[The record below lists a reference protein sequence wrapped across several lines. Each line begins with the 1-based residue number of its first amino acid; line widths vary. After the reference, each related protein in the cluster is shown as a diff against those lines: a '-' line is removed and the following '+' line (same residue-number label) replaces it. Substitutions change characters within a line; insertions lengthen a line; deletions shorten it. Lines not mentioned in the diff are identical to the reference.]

1 VLLGREVGGIRIILE
16 GDSSTV
22 ISASRDEG
30 PCNRAYGQ
38 IVDDI
43 KTYLTHFI
51 SVEIVHVRRNA
62 NKATHVLAK
71 CAISQLLDNIYGL
84 RSTPP
89 SFKMLY

>member
-1 VLLGREVGGIRIILE
+1 VLLGKEVGGNRIILK
-16 GDSSTV
+16 GDSSIV
-22 ISASRDEG
+22 ISALRDEG

-38 IVDDI
+38 VVDDI

-51 SVEIVHVRRNA
+51 FVEVVHVRRNA
-62 NKATHVLAK
+62 NKAIHVLAK

-84 RSTPP
+84 RGAPP